1 METGEKGI
9 ELFASAP
16 KPLPKIS
23 THIEGLDQILEGGLP
38 AQRTILIMG
47 EPGTGKTVLAL
58 EILYRGACRGEPG
71 ILVSFEESPQDIR
84 ENAATF
90 GWDLEALE
98 DRGLLYLMEGK
109 MDSATLI
116 EGRFSLE
123 PLLAIISGKA
133 REMGA
138 KRAVLDAPDVLL
150 AMIDDASMARAQ
162 LQFLTEWLSASGLTT
177 LMTIKPRQVGI
188 GRLFQEFFDSMSDC
202 VISLSARVMDQ
213 VTTRRLRVLKYR
225 GSGFGKNE
233 YPFVISGSGIKLIP
247 ITVFQLLH
255 KPFGERISSGIERL
269 DGLLGGGFFRNSC
282 ILLAGEPGTGK
293 TLMASAFA
301 EHRCE
306 EGEKVLYVSFEESQ
320 DALVRNV
327 SSAGIDLAG
336 PLKRGSLRFLCAM
349 PESKGAEEHLMELVD
364 EVQGFAPD
372 HVIVDSIS
380 ACERMGG
387 KQAAFEYLM
396 RLLNYLKERGI
407 TILMVNQTSGSK
419 AQLEISGS
427 GISSMIDTV
436 IFFSYVHGEGETN
449 RAIQVLKSRGSG
461 HSNQIRECVI
471 TDEGIRI
478 LDPYVGPGG
487 VFTGTARKVQEA
499 KDALET
505 RRLAAEIEL
514 KEREIERLKAALEA
528 EKLKLRMQ
536 IEMAEW
542 ELAKLR
548 GEMETAERERQERLR
563 LREREWQGPQDLD
576 KS

>member
-38 AQRTILIMG
+38 AQRTIFIMG

-58 EILYRGACRGEPG
+58 EIPYRGARRGEPG

-138 KRAVLDAPDVLL
+138 KRAVLDASDVLL

-177 LMTIKPRQVGI
+177 IMTIKPRQVGI

-306 EGEKVLYVSFEESQ
+306 
-320 DALVRNV
+320 
-327 SSAGIDLAG
+327 
-336 PLKRGSLRFLCAM
+336 
-349 PESKGAEEHLMELVD
+349 
-364 EVQGFAPD
+364 
-372 HVIVDSIS
+372 
-380 ACERMGG
+380 
-387 KQAAFEYLM
+387 
-396 RLLNYLKERGI
+396 
-407 TILMVNQTSGSK
+407 
-419 AQLEISGS
+419 
-427 GISSMIDTV
+427 
-436 IFFSYVHGEGETN
+436 
-449 RAIQVLKSRGSG
+449 
-461 HSNQIRECVI
+461 
-471 TDEGIRI
+471 
-478 LDPYVGPGG
+478 
-487 VFTGTARKVQEA
+487 
-499 KDALET
+499 
-505 RRLAAEIEL
+505 
-514 KEREIERLKAALEA
+514 
-528 EKLKLRMQ
+528 
-536 IEMAEW
+536 
-542 ELAKLR
+542 
-548 GEMETAERERQERLR
+548 RERRF
-563 LREREWQGPQDLD
+563 
-576 KS
+576 SM